1 MEDKY
6 YSVEQ
11 ISEMLKIHP
20 KTIQRYIR
28 EGKLFAS
35 KIGKSWRITGHDLS
49 VFIENSKTQL
59 KAESA
64 SESKR
69 SILKTKISSVIDI
82 DVEGNEIAS
91 RIINAVMALANTK
104 YTDHTHQDFCTS
116 HAQFIEAENKV
127 RITIWGNIQ
136 FAQAILNL
144 VATLT
149 ESIAQESRDKNEY

>member
-1 MEDKY
+1 MVDKY

-11 ISEMLKIHP
+11 ISEMLNIHP

-49 VFIENSKTQL
+49 IFIENSKIQV
-59 KAESA
+59 KAEST
-64 SESKR
+64 SVIKQS
-69 SILKTKISSVIDI
+69 SFKTKISSVIDI
-82 DVEGNEIAS
+82 DIEGNEAAS
-91 RIINAVMALANTK
+91 RIINAVMALPNTK
-104 YTDHTHQDFCTS
+104 CTDHTRQDFSTI
-116 HAQFIEAENKV
+116 HTQFIEVESKV

-149 ESIAQESRDKNEY
+149 ESIAQENHF

>member
-1 MEDKY
+1 MEEKY

-11 ISEMLKIHP
+11 ISEMLNIHP

-35 KIGKSWRITGHDLS
+35 KIGKSWRVTGHDLS
-49 VFIENSKTQL
+49 IFVENSKTQA
-59 KAESA
+59 KAENT
-64 SESKR
+64 SEIKR

-91 RIINAVMALANTK
+91 RIINAVMALSNTK
-104 YTDHTHQDFCTS
+104 CTDHKQQDFSTL
-116 HAQFIEAENKV
+116 HTQFIEVESKV
-127 RITIWGNIQ
+127 RITIWGNIK
-136 FAQAILNL
+136 FAQAIFNL

>member
-1 MEDKY
+1 MEIEY

-28 EGKLFAS
+28 EGKLLAS

-49 VFIENSKTQL
+49 IFIENSKTQI
-59 KAESA
+59 KAEST

-91 RIINAVMALANTK
+91 RIINAVMALPNTK
-104 YTDHTHQDFCTS
+104 YTDYTHQNFCTL

-136 FAQAILNL
+136 FAQAIFNL

-149 ESIAQESRDKNEY
+149 ASIAQENHF

>member
-1 MEDKY
+1 MGDRY

-35 KIGKSWRITGHDLS
+35 KIGKSWRITEHDLS
-49 VFIENSKTQL
+49 IFIENSKTQL
-59 KAESA
+59 KAEST

-82 DVEGNEIAS
+82 DVDDNEVAT
-91 RIINAVMALANTK
+91 RIINAVNALPHTK
-104 YTDHTHQDFCTS
+104 YTDHTHQDFSTM
-116 HAQFIEAENKV
+116 HTQFIEVESKV

-149 ESIAQESRDKNEY
+149 ESIAQESRDINKY